1 MPEIPDWLA
10 ELPPQL
16 RGPLQRAAAGL
27 PSNVALMQ
35 ILMEC
40 ADPPEAANAL
50 RTGIRRLNQHGDAA
64 GAARLQAILDLLRAS
79 PDAFGVVRSV
89 LGSLDHARNAGGDE
103 IAYWAA
109 AFDRAASQN
118 PEASVALYS
127 LGDPA
132 LLDAATREIADRL
145 AGWALISPATECL
158 DLGCGIG
165 RFELAL
171 ADRVSRIVGV
181 DIAPAMVETARRR
194 TVHLQNV
201 EIHTASGRDL
211 AGFPDRSFDLVLAVD
226 SFPYIVQSG
235 MALAQTMMQ
244 DAARVLRP
252 HGALVILNFS
262 YRGDLEAD
270 RADVHRLAGTAG
282 LQVRQSGTSDFSLWD
297 GLTFE
302 LHKP

>member
-1 MPEIPDWLA
+1 MPEIPNWLA
-10 ELPPQL
+10 EVPPRL
-16 RGPLQRAAAGL
+16 HGPLERAAAGL
-27 PSNVALMQ
+27 PKNVALMQ

-40 ADPPEAANAL
+40 AEPQDADRAL
-50 RTGIRRLNQHGDAA
+50 RTGIACLRRDGGAVAA
-64 GAARLQAILDLLRAS
+64 GRLQAVLDLLRAR

-89 LGSLDHARNAGGDE
+89 LGSLDHARSAGEDE

-109 AFDRAASQN
+109 AFDRAASHN

-145 AGWALISPATECL
+145 AGLGLLPPATECL

-181 DIAPAMVETARRR
+181 DIAPAMVATARRR
-194 TVHLQNV
+194 TAHLPNV
-201 EIHTASGRDL
+201 DIRTASGRDL

-226 SFPYIVQSG
+226 AFPYIVQSG
-235 MALAQTMMQ
+235 MALAERMISE
-244 DAARVLRP
+244 AARVLRP

-262 YRGDLEAD
+262 YRGDLDAD
-270 RADVHRLAGTAG
+270 RADVERLAAAAG
-282 LQVRQSGTSDFSLWD
+282 LQVRRSGTSDFSLWD
-297 GLTFE
+297 GVTFQ